1 LRQAGLKDYKYI
13 DWFREHPLEDDLKL
27 MKWNDEI
34 LGGKAYVEW
43 HPFEHPQLGKV
54 ELGGWDILH
63 NWVNPPSEFLEKE
76 IQLFPDWIIWHTLI
90 SPKLTLREA
99 SVKAIGKT
107 AYRVRMVVENDGWL
121 PTYITKK
128 ALNKKVVRGVIC
140 EIEIPPGATLQTG
153 KVREEFTQL
162 EGRAY
167 HSAFADVLEGGTDD
181 RVKVEWVVDA
191 PKGGKVRLV
200 ARHERAGVVRAEL
213 DLQP

>member
-1 LRQAGLKDYKYI
+1 
-13 DWFREHPLEDDLKL
+13 
-27 MKWNDEI
+27 M
-34 LGGKAYVEW
+34 
-43 HPFEHPQLGKV
+43 
-54 ELGGWDILH
+54 
-63 NWVNPPSEFLEKE
+63 NPPSEFLEKE

-99 SVKAIGKT
+99 SVKPIGKT
-107 AYRVRMVVENDGWL
+107 AYRVRLVVENSGWL